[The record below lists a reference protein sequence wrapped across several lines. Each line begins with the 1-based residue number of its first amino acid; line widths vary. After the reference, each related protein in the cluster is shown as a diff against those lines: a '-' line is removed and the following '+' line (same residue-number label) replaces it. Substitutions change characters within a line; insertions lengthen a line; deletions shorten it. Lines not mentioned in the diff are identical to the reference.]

1 MILQNYNYKI
11 KYRTSDRMRHVDA
24 LSRNVLII
32 EPLTFDQILY
42 KQLQDS
48 VIRQIHEELETRE
61 NDKFE
66 LRNGIAYRNCNDEIF
81 FYVSNTA

>member
-1 MILQNYNYKI
+1 ML
-11 KYRTSDRMRHVDA
+11 V
-24 LSRNVLII
+24 
-32 EPLTFDQILY
+32 Y

-66 LRNGIAYRNCNDEIF
+66 LRNGIVYRNCNDEIF
-81 FYVSNTA
+81 FYISNTIVHEIIRIYHNEVGHIELEDT